1 VQALG
6 DNPEGFDDSGD
17 DAALNVLDTEARR
30 MALDGLA
37 VSGKAWAWERSLSVE
52 RTHRSARGGR

>member
-1 VQALG
+1 MQALG

-37 VSGKAWAWERSLSVE
+37 VSGKAWAWERSL
-52 RTHRSARGGR
+52 